1 MTVTR
6 RRFLTYVIA
15 GPTVVAAA
23 RWADASPGLL
33 TGTAMQPIPSAPG
46 AADTYDL
53 NDMLTDSTRPTA
65 NMITVTMHK
74 DGTASFALPRVET
87 GQGITTSSAMLI
99 AEELGIP
106 VSRVH
111 VTLAGARPE
120 LMMNQFTAGSNTTIS
135 TYTPIRSA
143 AAAAKQQML
152 LTAADELG
160 APVGQLTTRDGVVRA
175 PDGRTMSYGV
185 LAEKGAAT
193 TTREIDVTLKP
204 V

>member
-6 RRFLTYVIA
+6 RRFLTYVVA

-23 RWADASPGLL
+23 RRAPPGGGAPRGADPSPGLL

-111 VTLAGARPE
+111 VTLADARPE

-152 LTAADELG
+152 LAAARELG
-160 APVGQLTTRDGVVRA
+160 VDASELSTDQGVVRDT
-175 PDGRTMSYGV
+175 DGCPMM
-185 LAEKGAAT
+185 
-193 TTREIDVTLKP
+193 
-204 V
+204 